1 MRGGVSSNELF
12 HVYSKE
18 DRDIMDN
25 IIRDNIELSKKTG
38 MNFL

>member
-1 MRGGVSSNELF
+1 MRGGVSSHELL

-18 DRDIMDN
+18 DRDIIDG
-25 IIRDNIELSKKTG
+25 IIKDNIELSKKTG